1 VKVNV
6 NVIVFVLFFLCV
18 EIFLFGLI
26 VLFFIF
32 KFMSVEMF
40 LLGLI
45 VLFLYLCVLK
55 CFCLD

>member
-1 VKVNV
+1 VNV
-6 NVIVFVLFFLCV
+6 NVIV

-45 VLFLYLCVLK
+45 VLFLYLCLLK

>member
-1 VKVNV
+1 V

-18 EIFLFGLI
+18 EIFLLGLI